1 MNPPQKQFSLNRA
14 ASRKQ
19 FPISSFTGIPGHPLP
34 HIALDAEFIMRNM
47 VLKNQVLVGS
57 VNAGRDA
64 FDNAI
69 HDLSIFMTRW
79 PDAVRA
85 LITGRHQLDK
95 AKELLIGKATG
106 IKNVLT
112 FS

>member
-1 MNPPQKQFSLNRA
+1 MQVLGLNGVCV
-14 ASRKQ
+14 
-19 FPISSFTGIPGHPLP
+19 FTGIPGHPLP
-34 HIALDAEFIMRNM
+34 QISLDAEFIMRNM

-69 HDLSIFMTRW
+69 HDLGIFMERW
-79 PDAVRA
+79 PAAVRA
-85 LITGRHQLDK
+85 IITGHYELDK
-95 AKELLIGKATG
+95 AKELLIGKVGG
-106 IKNVLT
+106 IKNVLK